1 MGQMKEERVNRSVIQ
16 INAGREEYEVGFQ
29 RNHCMDFFYRTFDY
43 CGFSG
48 VWNTGHLP
56 FEAAAPVTCFYC
68 PRSVTLCERYHRPSV
83 VVCFSPAATLHHK
96 VSQWI

>member
-1 MGQMKEERVNRSVIQ
+1 MQAEKNMRRVS
-16 INAGREEYEVGFQ
+16 REITVWI
-29 RNHCMDFFYRTFDY
+29 FFYRTFDY